1 MITPKLAGSP
11 CPAHRRLGRRPV
23 LWIMVAAFGVCSVLD
38 LLSEVLGWDRAS
50 DVFRTLALPLLI
62 GCLLSARPPITRTI
76 ILVIGALLFSW
87 LGDTLGEIGFVIKI
101 ALFLIAQWFF
111 IGAFWRYRSTSLLRR
126 PFAVFCYAALLVV
139 LVAVLIR
146 AAGSLAVPVVV
157 YGVSLVSMAI
167 LASGLNR
174 WGTIG
179 GLSFVVSD
187 TLLGMKEF
195 YSLPAPDLMDFLIML
210 SYLAAEVLLV
220 RGAVGVE
227 RRARSDGER
236 GGGNGRSE
244 LTSRSASYDLHPNRT
259 CDDSS

>member
-1 MITPKLAGSP
+1 MITPKPAGAP
-11 CPAHRRLGRRPV
+11 CPAHRRFGRRPV
-23 LWIMVAAFGVCSVLD
+23 LWSLVAAFGGCSVLD
-38 LLSEVLGWDRAS
+38 LLSEALGWDAAS

-62 GCLLSARPPITRTI
+62 GCLVAARPPVTRTI
-76 ILVIGALLFSW
+76 ILVVGALLFSW
-87 LGDTLGEIGFVIKI
+87 LGDTLGESGFLIKI

-111 IGAFWRYRSTSLLRR
+111 IAAFWSHRSTSLLRR
-126 PFAVFCYAALLVV
+126 PFAVFCYATLLII

-146 AAGSLAVPVVV
+146 PAGSLALPVVV
-157 YGVSLVSMAI
+157 YGLSLITMAI

-220 RGAVGVE
+220 CGAVGAE
-227 RRARSDGER
+227 QRARSDEQQEVPTAEQ
-236 GGGNGRSE
+236 S
-244 LTSRSASYDLHPNRT
+244 
-259 CDDSS
+259 